1 MFRIHIPAKTKY
13 ILSRLTECGF
23 EAYVVGGCVRDA
35 LMGRTP
41 HDWDIATSATPEQV
55 FFCFEGKYIIPTGL
69 KHGTVTVVH
78 EQEPFEVTTFRIDGD
93 YTDGRH
99 PDNVIFTTS
108 LKKDLARRDFT
119 INAMAA
125 DKDGN
130 IIDPFGGMT
139 DIQKKQIRCVGSA
152 EKRFSEDA
160 LRILRAL
167 RFSSVLGFS
176 IEHDTTRAI
185 RNNKNLL
192 FNIARERICKEYSQ
206 LLVGVNA
213 ADVLLG
219 FPDVVAISFPELW
232 KCVGFEQNNSY
243 HCYDVYRHIVES
255 VRNIEP
261 DLVLR
266 LTMLLH
272 DVGKPRCFEWGKD
285 GNGHF
290 CNHGHVSADIAE
302 KRLREL
308 RFDGTTIRDVVQLID
323 VHDTRFPA
331 KENSVCR
338 IMKKI
343 GEKQMRRFLAV
354 RRADIMA
361 QAEYNREERLEKVNR
376 IEAIFEGILRQN
388 TAFQIKDLTVNGN
401 DLISVGMNPGPEM
414 GELLD
419 KMLSLVMDGEL
430 QNEREELLDYA
441 RYALEIERVL
451 RG

>member
-1 MFRIHIPAKTKY
+1 M
-13 ILSRLTECGF
+13 
-23 EAYVVGGCVRDA
+23 
-35 LMGRTP
+35 
-41 HDWDIATSATPEQV
+41 
-55 FFCFEGKYIIPTGL
+55 
-69 KHGTVTVVH
+69 
-78 EQEPFEVTTFRIDGD
+78 
-93 YTDGRH
+93 
-99 PDNVIFTTS
+99 
-108 LKKDLARRDFT
+108 
-119 INAMAA
+119 
-125 DKDGN
+125 
-130 IIDPFGGMT
+130 
-139 DIQKKQIRCVGSA
+139 
-152 EKRFSEDA
+152 
-160 LRILRAL
+160 
-167 RFSSVLGFS
+167 
-176 IEHDTTRAI
+176 
-185 RNNKNLL
+185 

-232 KCVGFEQNNSY
+232 ECVGFEQNTPY

-290 CNHGHVSADIAE
+290 YDHGHVSADIAE

-343 GEKQMRRFLAV
+343 GEKQMRRFRAV

-361 QAEYNREERLEKVNR
+361 QAEYNREERLEKVDK

-388 TAFQIKDLTVNGN
+388 TAFQIKDLVINGK

-441 RYALEIERVL
+441 RYALEIEQVL